1 MKNFFILFSIFSLG
15 YICNDII
22 GELIS
27 PAKAEVAG
35 MNSFDLRYDWDFKQA
50 VETIVN
56 EALDNYYFDNNYN
69 FENAV
74 EHIVENCSF
83 DNNYN
88 FENAVEHIVENCSI
102 DSFNDISC

>member
-74 EHIVENCSF
+74 EHIVENCS
-83 DNNYN
+83 
-88 FENAVEHIVENCSI
+88 I